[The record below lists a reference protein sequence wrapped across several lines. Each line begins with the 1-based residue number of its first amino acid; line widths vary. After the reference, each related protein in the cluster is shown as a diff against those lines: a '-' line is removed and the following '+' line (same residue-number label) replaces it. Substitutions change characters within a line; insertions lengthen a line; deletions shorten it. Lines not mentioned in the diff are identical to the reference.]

1 MHTTSSSLS
10 LTRNM
15 FKVAIKFQSNLI
27 SHTFFLLNFTLSSE
41 ERKRDVEWLRK
52 QTKKYLCN
60 TFLISSR
67 LIYLSL
73 HRMYTYW
80 CVISCYLHND
90 ALIVIAFVICW
101 GILYNMRERE
111 SLRRFF
117 RSQEVIKWRF
127 FSKLIIFVRNCIF
140 FCNLKK

>member
-1 MHTTSSSLS
+1 MCTQPPPPPPLS

-111 SLRRFF
+111 R
-117 RSQEVIKWRF
+117 
-127 FSKLIIFVRNCIF
+127 KLKEILPLSRGDKMKIF
-140 FCNLKK
+140 FQN